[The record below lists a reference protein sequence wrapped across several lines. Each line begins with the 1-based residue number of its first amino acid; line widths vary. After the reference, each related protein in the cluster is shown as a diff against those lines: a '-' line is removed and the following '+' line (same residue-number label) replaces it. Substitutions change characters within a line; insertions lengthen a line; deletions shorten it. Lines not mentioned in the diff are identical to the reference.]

1 MAKCVCVCVCLK
13 KCRVSFN
20 AYHTGNISLLVA
32 LLKGGIFR
40 QILVSINRLFR
51 SNSAQIA
58 QFRPPGIVFF
68 SSKFAIKIDIFFF
81 SIWDQVRP
89 VLGLREIYWMK
100 LNFTQNSSLY
110 NIYLLSLIIF
120 FCFII
125 FQQSTNNRHI
135 SFY

>member
-1 MAKCVCVCVCLK
+1 MTVVISTFPEKTHRNFYNVGIMCDGSTQIQLINDVNAILWPNFDLGCVCVRLK

-51 SNSAQIA
+51 SNSAQMA

-68 SSKFAIKIDIFFF
+68 VQIC
-81 SIWDQVRP
+81 DQ
-89 VLGLREIYWMK
+89 
-100 LNFTQNSSLY
+100 
-110 NIYLLSLIIF
+110 
-120 FCFII
+120 
-125 FQQSTNNRHI
+125 NRHI
-135 SFY
+135 SFKYGIKWGRY

>member
-1 MAKCVCVCVCLK
+1 MTLVILTFPKKAHCYNVGIICNGSTQIQLINDVNAILWPNVCVCVCLK

-81 SIWDQVRP
+81 QYGI
-89 VLGLREIYWMK
+89 K
-100 LNFTQNSSLY
+100 
-110 NIYLLSLIIF
+110 
-120 FCFII
+120 
-125 FQQSTNNRHI
+125 
-135 SFY
+135 

>member
-1 MAKCVCVCVCLK
+1 MTLVILTFPKKAHCYNVGIICNGSTQIQLINDVNAILWPNVCVCLK

-51 SNSAQIA
+51 SNSAQMA

-68 SSKFAIKIDIFFF
+68 VQIC
-81 SIWDQVRP
+81 DQ
-89 VLGLREIYWMK
+89 
-100 LNFTQNSSLY
+100 
-110 NIYLLSLIIF
+110 
-120 FCFII
+120 
-125 FQQSTNNRHI
+125 NRHI
-135 SFY
+135 SFKYGIK